1 MLYRRFVERISLK
14 TRSLAEIMASERKRK
29 FLRFEGTSSNAIALP
44 ALGETASTIGVT
56 KAELSAV
63 VYGIYQHM
71 EVQSNRVL
79 DKMNALQEEVR
90 RLENDIKTIAK
101 EAQVSEEWNIP
112 QRATG
117 IVGPFPQTESS
128 WPRPTIHE
136 RLSRRTFERIVD
148 DYPLS
153 PGNDE
158 EYIPEM
164 IEQKEK
170 NGGRR
175 KQKLLKKARRFIPP
189 DFTPLTDTPE
199 SIFLATKDVVVY
211 PKPSLLR
218 RSATDNGKFCQFHN
232 QPGHETNQC
241 RHLRKEIEELLKQNE
256 LQQYVKRDGINY
268 SSSSKVQLVSAQQ
281 CSSNKRTVA
290 QGDEGPIIS
299 VITASPHQAG
309 KNWMRRE
316 DVLTLQGDLQSERKF
331 RF

>member
-1 MLYRRFVERISLK
+1 MS
-14 TRSLAEIMASERKRK
+14 SERKRK
-29 FLRFEGTSSNAIALP
+29 FLRFEGTCSNAIALP
-44 ALGETASTIGVT
+44 TLSETASSIGVT
-56 KAELSAV
+56 RAELNAV
-63 VYGIYQHM
+63 IYGIYQHM
-71 EVQSNRVL
+71 EVQSNRIL
-79 DKMNALQEEVR
+79 DKMNALQEEVH
-90 RLENDIKTIAK
+90 RLESDIKTIAK
-101 EAQVSEEWNIP
+101 EAQVSEEWNTP

-117 IVGPFPQTESS
+117 ITIGTFPQTENS

-175 KQKLLKKARRFIPP
+175 KQKLLKKARRFIPSN
-189 DFTPLTDTPE
+189 FTPLTDTPE

-211 PKPSLLR
+211 PKPSLMR

-241 RHLRKEIEELLKQNE
+241 RHLRKEIEELIKQNE
-256 LQQYVKRDGINY
+256 LQQYVKKDEINY
-268 SSSSKVQLVSAQQ
+268 SSSSKVQLVPAQQ

-299 VITASPHQAG
+299 IITASPHQAG